1 MISSS
6 PALHMSTPT
15 VSVTESTGAQA
26 RELRFLRH
34 PDRLSASEPAS
45 ILISRNVNEPMLRT
59 VRLYGARQLQNADG
73 LVIPDAISHA
83 ALDRQALMT
92 HTADGDESYSLVGID
107 GQPIWARNAQGTVNV
122 FIYEGADTTGRL
134 LSVTETAAGS
144 QKARTREK
152 LIYGESN
159 QAGCKARNLAGVV
172 TRRYDNAGYTDT
184 CSIAL
189 TKQSIDS
196 AQYLLKL
203 HEALPDWAAIEPPET
218 EAALTQTATY
228 DATGAVLTSTNSE
241 DVTAATAYDITG
253 ALHTA
258 RLKYTRQNSPVD
270 LITLRDI
277 VRQPN
282 GAVITQSMGNGLTEL
297 LAYDPRAH
305 HLTRHTIMRPSH
317 HRYGPLVISDLHYV
331 YDPVGNILTLD
342 DKGADPQWHRNQQAT
357 GLRSYAYD
365 TLYRLAAATGRE
377 RVPVAHYGVGPSESR
392 VWVPY
397 TEIFSYDHG
406 DNLALIRHLSGAGD
420 YTRKLAVA
428 EDSNRAIIDKL
439 GQAAKNGFWA
449 GGLQKQL
456 SNGQALS
463 WYADNQLYQVAP
475 VRRSDGELNDTE
487 RYLYADGGTRSRKI
501 QIVQVACGLQTSIT
515 TYSAGCERRQR
526 RLANAL
532 QKDISITTAGDVR
545 FIENKLTGEPH
556 LRYAF
561 TDRLGSCGGEA
572 DEVGRITSREEFSA
586 YGDSAG
592 SDEES
597 TEITDR
603 TVRYAG
609 NERDATGLYYYGWRY
624 YQAELGRWLSAD
636 PGELIDGANLFRFC
650 RNNPIRLNDP
660 DGRDPHEILQEN
672 FLINVRPMILS
683 RNDLDY
689 DAALGIL
696 ESHLKL
702 TGQALGESMVKIME
716 YFHEAPRSINT
727 GYVKVGGYSDDYVKN
742 MFSTGARSNSSNY
755 IDMRFDTDSA
765 LVNIEG
771 ANPALKELYFS
782 DDFKVVSSE
791 LAPAHPTYGAIQM
804 HSLELSQG
812 GAPIYGSSAFFLT
825 DDTETMRYLSYTPQ
839 DSFRLFEDLTTQGE
853 ARRFQNH
860 IAAAGNMYP
869 LIRYATP
876 EQLDFYEQVIINEQL
891 PHGPLEA
898 YIEWQSHGRLLFGK
912 DIEHLAI
919 AESEVSFWTWL
930 NGSNRAVDAFT
941 KSFNVKTHFI

>member
-1 MISSS
+1 M
-6 PALHMSTPT
+6 
-15 VSVTESTGAQA
+15 
-26 RELRFLRH
+26 
-34 PDRLSASEPAS
+34 
-45 ILISRNVNEPMLRT
+45 
-59 VRLYGARQLQNADG
+59 
-73 LVIPDAISHA
+73 
-83 ALDRQALMT
+83 
-92 HTADGDESYSLVGID
+92 
-107 GQPIWARNAQGTVNV
+107 
-122 FIYEGADTTGRL
+122 
-134 LSVTETAAGS
+134 
-144 QKARTREK
+144 
-152 LIYGESN
+152 
-159 QAGCKARNLAGVV
+159 
-172 TRRYDNAGYTDT
+172 
-184 CSIAL
+184 
-189 TKQSIDS
+189 
-196 AQYLLKL
+196 
-203 HEALPDWAAIEPPET
+203 
-218 EAALTQTATY
+218 
-228 DATGAVLTSTNSE
+228 
-241 DVTAATAYDITG
+241 
-253 ALHTA
+253 
-258 RLKYTRQNSPVD
+258 
-270 LITLRDI
+270 
-277 VRQPN
+277 
-282 GAVITQSMGNGLTEL
+282 
-297 LAYDPRAH
+297 
-305 HLTRHTIMRPSH
+305 
-317 HRYGPLVISDLHYV
+317 
-331 YDPVGNILTLD
+331 
-342 DKGADPQWHRNQQAT
+342 
-357 GLRSYAYD
+357 
-365 TLYRLAAATGRE
+365 
-377 RVPVAHYGVGPSESR
+377 
-392 VWVPY
+392 
-397 TEIFSYDHG
+397 
-406 DNLALIRHLSGAGD
+406 
-420 YTRKLAVA
+420 
-428 EDSNRAIIDKL
+428 
-439 GQAAKNGFWA
+439 
-449 GGLQKQL
+449 
-456 SNGQALS
+456 
-463 WYADNQLYQVAP
+463 
-475 VRRSDGELNDTE
+475 
-487 RYLYADGGTRSRKI
+487 
-501 QIVQVACGLQTSIT
+501 
-515 TYSAGCERRQR
+515 
-526 RLANAL
+526 
-532 QKDISITTAGDVR
+532 R